1 MRGRIMFVAGAGVGY
16 VLGARAGRRRY
27 DQIKAGAEKLW
38 NDPNVQKSVDQV
50 QTFVKDKAPDVQ
62 AAVTENASK
71 VVDGAKKTVGRA
83 QKKTGDAAT
92 SPSI

>member
-1 MRGRIMFVAGAGVGY
+1 MRGRILFVAGAGVGY

-27 DQIKAGAEKLW
+27 EQIKAGAEKLW

-50 QTFVKDKAPDVQ
+50 QTFVKDKAPEVQ
-62 AAVTENASK
+62 SAVVDNANK
-71 VVDGAKKTVGRA
+71 VVDGAKKTVGKV
-83 QKKTGDAAT
+83 QKKTGDATT